1 VNRTPPTSADEPS
14 LELGDSLPE
23 SKIEDARHLRKLG
36 DEAYRDAD
44 AIEAERAY
52 EQAAELDPTNVRSL
66 HNLGVLYYNRGE
78 YGRAHETFTK
88 ALDREPRVADMHF
101 KIGLT
106 SAQTGNREE
115 ARLSFDRATHIDP
128 DHLDAYFQLAL
139 HHAHGAAPAS
149 KDRQKAI
156 DALEHILARCD
167 EGVHYEGLDRVC
179 FLLGSFLDDFPD
191 RGRHAVDIYRRGL
204 EADPFFAPGHNN
216 LGVLLMQA
224 GQTISALGEFK
235 IAIQLQP
242 DYALPY
248 RNLATLLFD
257 QMSPSEMEQEYA
269 TISEE
274 FSTKAST
281 VLARLSLELIELGR
295 AQVYESLY
303 THGHRI
309 KNLMGLAGNKLRR
322 AIRHL
327 DPPASEPFDKILA
340 EQESVYDQW
349 VTYLRSM
356 KAETVNATLV
366 DVVDLTRR
374 TIEASGGPNISFK
387 SEEHVPRVKAD
398 TGMIAETV
406 TNLLVNALAASRDDQ
421 PVRVQVGYDPAG
433 TTVYIEVEDRGTG
446 IPEDIQPRIFDPGFS
461 TSDRGN
467 GYGLSICRRIVAAHR
482 GTIRFQSS
490 VGRGTVF
497 RVDLPIDFEVQSEK
511 EALRLQRSNT
521 ETGGDP
527 VADEFIT

>member
-1 VNRTPPTSADEPS
+1 MNQSQPTSGDAS
-14 LELGDSLPE
+14 TLELGDSLPE
-23 SKIEDARHLRKLG
+23 SKIEEARRLRKQG

-44 AIEAERAY
+44 ATEAERAY
-52 EQAAELDPTNVRSL
+52 ERAAELDPTNVRSL

-78 YGRAHETFTK
+78 FAKARATFAK
-88 ALDREPRVADMHF
+88 ALAREPNVADLHF
-101 KIGLT
+101 KVGLST
-106 SAQTGNREE
+106 AQTGNREE
-115 ARLSFDRATHIDP
+115 SRASFERATQIDL
-128 DHLDAYFQLAL
+128 DHLDTHFQLAL

-149 KDRQKAI
+149 KDRQKSI

-167 EGVHYEGLDRVC
+167 EGVHYDEIERVC

-204 EADPFFAPGHNN
+204 KADPFFAPGHNN

-224 GQTISALGEFK
+224 GQTIPALGEFK

-269 TISEE
+269 SISEE
-274 FSTKAST
+274 FGIKASA

-295 AQVYESLY
+295 VQVYESLY

-322 AIRHL
+322 AIRRL
-327 DPPASEPFDKILA
+327 DPVESEPFDKILVD
-340 EQESVYDQW
+340 QESVYDQW

-374 TIEASGGPNISFK
+374 TIENSGGPNISFK
-387 SEEHVPRVKAD
+387 AEEHIPRIKAD
-398 TGMIAETV
+398 TGMIAETI
-406 TNLLVNALAASRDDQ
+406 TNLLVNALTASPDDQ
-421 PVRVQVGYDPAG
+421 PVRVQVGYDTAG
-433 TTVYIEVEDRGTG
+433 TTVYIEVEDRGDG
-446 IPEDIQPRIFDPGFS
+446 IPDDIQPRVFDPGFS

-467 GYGLSICRRIVAAHR
+467 GYGLSICRRIVSAHR

-497 RVDLPIDFEVQSEK
+497 RVDLPIDFEVHSEK
-511 EALRLQRSNT
+511 EALRLQRSST
-521 ETGGDP
+521 EIGADP